1 MLIRFLL
8 AALVSTIPV
17 LAEGAADRVAIEK
30 LIQSLGAANVDSAVF
45 TADAENDLPKL
56 RTIQQSMRAAV
67 RQPMSEVAPP
77 AFVLSNVRF
86 ISPDVAVAYAAEVQ
100 LGTMPRKI
108 PMLFVVKKESDGW
121 KIAVLR
127 LLAAA
132 VP

>member
-1 MLIRFLL
+1 MRLLLFAVICAVPMLG
-8 AALVSTIPV
+8 
-17 LAEGAADRVAIEK
+17 EGAADRIAVEK

-56 RTIQQSMRAAV
+56 RTIQESMRAAV

-108 PMLFVVKKESDGW
+108 PMLFVVKKESEGW

-127 LLAAA
+127 LLAPA